1 MIVVFTK
8 YDKII
13 GKRYAGWWAKNR
25 KLHARGE
32 ISDQAMYDEIRAAA
46 DAKFKKLVSEQWS
59 KVINPLS
66 VPSLRMA
73 NLGEKRKDDE
83 DNDEDLGEELLSKC
97 LPPDPPTLPSPSRY
111 V

>member
-32 ISDQAMYDEIRAAA
+32 ISDKAMYDEIRAAA

-83 DNDEDLGEELLSKC
+83 EDNDEDLGEELLSKC
-97 LPPDPPTLPSPSRY
+97 PSPDHPIPKPIC
-111 V
+111 VV